1 MHATTVLL
9 HEDYLRLPED
19 DPNKYEMLWGEL
31 HMAASPP
38 FAHQDIQASLIVR
51 LRGYVRERG
60 LGKVV
65 GPIDLYRDE
74 VNYVQPDISYFT
86 TEQLSQITQ
95 QQIRQV
101 PPLIVEILS
110 PSTAKTDRE
119 DKRRWYAELGV
130 REYWLVDPLEQRVE
144 VIDLAT
150 DVERAEDPVR
160 SIVLPDLILPLA
172 EIFA

>member
-1 MHATTVLL
+1 MQATSILL
-9 HEDYLRLPED
+9 HEDYLGLPED
-19 DPNKYEMLWGEL
+19 DPNKYGMLWGEL
-31 HMAASPP
+31 HVAPSPH
-38 FAHQDIQASLIVR
+38 FIHQRAQNHLGGLLDR
-51 LRGYVRERG
+51 HVRERG
-60 LGKVV
+60 LGVVV

-74 VNYVQPDISYFT
+74 VNYVRPDISSFT

-101 PPLIVEILS
+101 PPQIVEILS

-130 REYWLVDPLEQRVE
+130 REYWLVDPLQQRVE
-144 VIDLAT
+144 VIDLTT
-150 DVERAEDPVR
+150 DSGLVEDPVR
-160 SIVLPDLILPLA
+160 SIVLQGLVLPLA

>member
-1 MHATTVLL
+1 MHTKTMLR
-9 HEDYLRLPED
+9 HEDYLLLPED

-31 HMAASPP
+31 HMAPSPN
-38 FAHQDIQASLIVR
+38 FLHQQAQIHLGGILDRHV
-51 LRGYVRERG
+51 GDRG

-74 VNYVQPDISYFT
+74 VNYVQPDLSYFT
-86 TEQLSQITQ
+86 TEQLPHITQ
-95 QQIRQV
+95 QKIRQV

-110 PSTAKTDRE
+110 PSTAETDRG

-130 REYWLVDPLEQRVE
+130 REYWLADPLVRRVE
-144 VIDLAT
+144 VIDLTT
-150 DVERAEDPVR
+150 DVGLVEDPVR
-160 SIVLPDLILPLA
+160 SVVLPDLALPLA

>member
-1 MHATTVLL
+1 MHATSILL

-31 HMAASPP
+31 RMAPSPH
-38 FAHQDIQASLIVR
+38 FVHQRAQVQIGGVLNTF
-51 LRGYVRERG
+51 VRERG
-60 LGKVV
+60 LGVVV

-74 VNYVQPDISYFT
+74 VNYVQPDLSFFT
-86 TEQLSQITQ
+86 TEQLPHITQ

-130 REYWLVDPLEQRVE
+130 REYWLADPWGYRVE

-150 DVERAEDPVR
+150 DVALVEDPVR
-160 SIVLPDLILPLA
+160 SIVLPDLALPLA